1 MCERRRTTRAGA
13 AAFVALLLSLG
24 AATPAS
30 AADVREQARQLFV
43 AGKAHYAAGRY
54 KQAVQAFVRAGKLR
68 PSPILDFNIGRC
80 HERLGHAALAIVA
93 YERYLKGRPKAG
105 NRAQVQA
112 NIARLRRLAARKPAA
127 DPYEDLEGG
136 GGEGNGDHGGAV
148 TVVPPVAAPA
158 PLGSKAG
165 SNAGSQPT
173 SRAWLRLAPATSGIA
188 MAAPATKSSAD
199 ADVHAKGAP
208 STGSSGA
215 RGGPAGSSPVKV
227 TGPRPTPDPA
237 QRRYASFGPARRLE
251 GPAGPGK
258 APLKPPRAPLGP
270 YKPRDEG
277 PIYKQWWFWT
287 AIGVGVLITGF
298 VIGMAASG
306 SDSTNAKSGALLGSP
321 GWGPSRAT
329 GLGLSF

>member
-24 AATPAS
+24 AATPAL
-30 AADVREQARQLFV
+30 AADAREQARQLFV

-80 HERLGHAALAIVA
+80 HERLGRAALAIAA
-93 YERYLKGRPKAG
+93 YERYLRGRPKAG

-136 GGEGNGDHGGAV
+136 GEGNGDHGAV
-148 TVVPPVAAPA
+148 TVVPPAAVPT
-158 PLGSKAG
+158 PVSGKA
-165 SNAGSQPT
+165 AGSQPT
-173 SRAWLRLAPATSGIA
+173 GKAWLRLAPATSGIA
-188 MAAPATKSSAD
+188 MAAPTAKASAD
-199 ADVHAKGAP
+199 ADVHGKGSAP
-208 STGSSGA
+208 L
-215 RGGPAGSSPVKV
+215 AGSSPPKA

-237 QRRYASFGPARRLE
+237 KRRYASFGPARRLE

-258 APLKPPRAPLGP
+258 APPKPPRAPLGP

-287 AIGVGVLITGF
+287 AIGVGVLVTGF

-321 GWGPSRAT
+321 AWGPSRAT